1 MILSQSLRRLVT
13 DGITNYWRNVGLT
26 VATTFVMSL
35 TLFLIGVVAFLN
47 VIGIVAL
54 NSIKEKVDV
63 SVYFSASASE
73 VQIQQT
79 RIDIESMQEVQSVD
93 YITQEQALEQF
104 KQKYANNPV
113 IVESLSELSQNPLQP
128 TLIIRAKNPEDYEK
142 ITSILE
148 SKKQSGVIDRVTF
161 DDNRAVIERLDK
173 GVNIIQN
180 GGLALTVLFVLIAI
194 VVMFNTIRL
203 TIFSR
208 QKEITIMRL
217 VGATAWYIRTPFI
230 IEGLMYGFFASVVAF
245 AAFLPILKI
254 VGPKLQDFFQ
264 IQGATSLLEFFLHHA
279 FINFAGIL
287 LIGLVIGTISS
298 IIAIRRYLKA

>member
-26 VATTFVMSL
+26 VATTFIMSL
-35 TLFLIGVVAFLN
+35 TLFLIGVVGLLN

-79 RIDIESMQEVQSVD
+79 RIDIESMQEVSSVD
-93 YITQEQALEQF
+93 YITQEQALAQF
-104 KQKYANNPV
+104 KEKYKNNPV
-113 IVESLSELSQNPLQP
+113 ISDSLSELEQNPLQP
-128 TLIIRAKNPEDYEK
+128 TLIIKARNPEDYEK
-142 ITSILE
+142 ITSILQV
-148 SKKQSGVIDRVTF
+148 KKQSGVIERVTF
-161 DDNRAVIERLDK
+161 DDNRAVIDRLDK

-180 GGLALTVLFVLIAI
+180 GGIALTALFVLIAVI
-194 VVMFNTIRL
+194 VMFNTVRL

-217 VGATAWYIRTPFI
+217 VGATAWFIRMPFI
-230 IEGLMYGFFASVVAF
+230 IEGLMYGIFASILAF
-245 AAFLPILKI
+245 AALLPLLKFA
-254 VGPKLQDFFQ
+254 GPKLQEFFE
-264 IQGATSLLEFFLHHA
+264 IQTSTSLLEFFLDNA
-279 FINFAGIL
+279 FVNLAL
-287 LIGLVIGTISS
+287 LLVVGLVIGAISS
-298 IIAIRRYLKA
+298 VIAIRRHLKA